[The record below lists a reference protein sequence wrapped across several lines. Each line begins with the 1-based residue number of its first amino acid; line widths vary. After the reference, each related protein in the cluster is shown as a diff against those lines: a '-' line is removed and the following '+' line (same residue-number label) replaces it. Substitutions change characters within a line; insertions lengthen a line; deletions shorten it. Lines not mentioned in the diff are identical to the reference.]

1 MSLGRGR
8 FARLKELDETGGE
21 VVLMEISR
29 QTPLLKN
36 RISLEGEAI
45 MSMAVAQLLWVKGQW
60 PMCISNGDS
69 EHLADWGHC
78 SMAQA

>member
-1 MSLGRGR
+1 
-8 FARLKELDETGGE
+8 
-21 VVLMEISR
+21 MEISP

-36 RISLEGEAI
+36 QISLEGEAI

-69 EHLADWGHC
+69 EHLATVGIAVWLRHDPETMR
-78 SMAQA
+78 SRLKVLESKVA